1 VRVVAVAIAVLAIAP
16 PVSGAPTLDPPK
28 PTLAAYVASTVTTR
42 GAHAETVAPPRGG
55 AALEPIGDEAAW
67 LCIHNG
73 TPVAGGEPGTDGQ
86 GEGPWNDAGD
96 PYWGGLQMDRGFMS
110 AYGSDFIREHRGE
123 GAGGLGLADSWTP
136 REQMVAA
143 ERARSSGRGYYPWPL
158 TARRCGLIAA

>member
-1 VRVVAVAIAVLAIAP
+1 MRVVAVAIAVLAIAP

-28 PTLAAYVASTVTTR
+28 PNLAAYVTSTVTTR

-86 GEGPWNDAGD
+86 GEGPWNANTGNG
-96 PYWGGLQMDRGFMS
+96 YHGGLQQDVTFMRT
-110 AYGSDFIREHRGE
+110 YGSDMIRKY
-123 GAGGLGLADSWTP
+123 GGYAEKWSP
-136 REQMVAA
+136 RDQMLVA
-143 ERARSSGRGYYPWPL
+143 ERARKTRGYYPWPM
-158 TARRCGLIAA
+158 TARACGLI